1 MSELIKVSKDVKKKL
16 LKIAGEL
23 QSERG
28 EKISLSETIS
38 FLISCYEG
46 KNSST
51 KTSLV
56 ESLSHLITDLGK
68 SEPSDIDK
76 IIYGATIDSA

>member
-28 EKISLSETIS
+28 KKYLSARQLA
-38 FLISCYEG
+38 FLSPVMRERTVARRRALW
-46 KNSST
+46 NR
-51 KTSLV
+51 
-56 ESLSHLITDLGK
+56 SHT
-68 SEPSDIDK
+68 
-76 IIYGATIDSA
+76 